1 MAWDFTVDSDIQLDM
16 AKYLKEKAD
25 ELDTQFANLYT
36 QIGPSNLGTHWV
48 GSDYDAFNVG
58 CEGYKQALDDMTDS
72 VRMYASH
79 FEKVAEGTD
88 LLSSLCISIVQNMT
102 TRGDALPGSG
112 GAVSTTGGTGS
123 SGTGGT
129 TTGTGGNG
137 QGTGGNGTTA
147 VTGGTGQGT
156 GGNGTGTTGQG
167 GTGFRGGSTGQGGT
181 GGNGTTAVT
190 GGTGQGTGGNGTGI
204 AGQGGTGFRG
214 GSTGQGGT
222 GGNGTTVVTGGTGQ
236 GTGGNG
242 TGTTGQGTSGNGN
255 QQQSQ
260 QNQQQ
265 KPGYWQQ
272 QGQRYVDD
280 WNDFTGDVSYTWG
293 KADGLISGTYA
304 LAETGGETILFVAD
318 TAINAVQT
326 GTDMIQSG
334 ANWLFDAGDSRS
346 VGNGDYWSNIGKDY
360 AENFD
365 YSTCDNFAEG
375 LGVTL
380 CAVPRTVADIG
391 QTVVNVGAD
400 AIELVGDGV
409 SWLGDKVNDGVT
421 WLGNFIFG

>member
-137 QGTGGNGTTA
+137 Q
-147 VTGGTGQGT
+147 
-156 GGNGTGTTGQG
+156 
-167 GTGFRGGSTGQGGT
+167 GT

>member
-36 QIGPSNLGTHWV
+36 QIGPSNLGAHWV

-112 GAVSTTGGTGS
+112 GAATTGGTGTT
-123 SGTGGT
+123 GTGGT
-129 TTGTGGNG
+129 TTG
-137 QGTGGNGTTA
+137 QG
-147 VTGGTGQGT
+147 GT

-167 GTGFRGGSTGQGGT
+167 GTGNTGGIGGSRNNGGT
-181 GGNGTTAVT
+181 T
-190 GGTGQGTGGNGTGI
+190 G
-204 AGQGGTGFRG
+204 
-214 GSTGQGGT
+214 
-222 GGNGTTVVTGGTGQ
+222 
-236 GTGGNG
+236 G
-242 TGTTGQGTSGNGN
+242 TGTTGQGGSGNTGGTGTTGQGNPNGFGTTYIPGATIVGQGGQNGQGGNGQTGQGGNGN
-255 QQQSQ
+255 QQKGQ

-280 WNDFTGDVSYTWG
+280 WNDFTGDVAYTWG
-293 KADGLISGTYA
+293 KADGLISGAYA
-304 LAETGGETILFVAD
+304 LAETGVEASLFVAD
-318 TAINAVQT
+318 TAINTVQT

-380 CAVPRTVADIG
+380 CALPRTAVDIG
-391 QTVVNVGAD
+391 QTVVNAGAD
-400 AIELVGDGV
+400 AVEFVGDAASWVGDKVTDGV
-409 SWLGDKVNDGVT
+409 SWLGN
-421 WLGNFIFG
+421 LIFG